1 MKRSIICLCAAALT
15 LTLAMPAF
23 AAESAAGGY
32 YPIDVT
38 QSEDGREIRKTYE
51 LTPDQ
56 DPAGIPQDDFILGDL
71 AFSLTDLMKEEIPQ
85 TEERQESQKVTST
98 SKTGDM
104 DAVLAALPQDK
115 AYSSEDGF
123 TGALTLQ
130 RDSVTVTANR
140 TTGTK
145 TVTASR
151 SYPNLSSQD
160 TAAIPKTIQENGA
173 TLTLTGIQ
181 WQTDNSIPVGGVPI
195 GNRFTAVCTYSG
207 TVTTSG
213 VSGYKVTATYAGTVS
228 KAVASKIRYVA
239 VFTGTP
245 LAPTV
250 QPTAEV
256 TEAPAATDSP
266 ASAAPSAPV
275 DYVVGPSNDDP
286 APPTFNIVD
295 REDDVMP
302 TAAPTDAPSDD
313 PAGAPTAFPTDGP
326 NQTATPGFTFRWSY
340 VLFPVGLLVAAGI
353 GIGIAVLIKNRA
365 ADGDDSGDDDDESE
379 DEEDEDV

>member
-1 MKRSIICLCAAALT
+1 MKRNIICLCAAALT
-15 LTLAMPAF
+15 LTLTMPAF
-23 AAESAAGGY
+23 AAESGTGGY

-51 LTPDQ
+51 LTPEQ

-71 AFSLTDLMKEEIPQ
+71 AFSLTDLLKEEIPQ

-123 TGALTLQ
+123 TGTLTLQ
-130 RDSVTVTANR
+130 RDSVTVTTNR

-228 KAVASKIRYVA
+228 KVVVSKIRYIA
-239 VFTGTP
+239 VFTGAA

-250 QPTAEV
+250 PPAPGTTQAPAKPTA
-256 TEAPAATDSP
+256 SP
-266 ASAAPSAPV
+266 
-275 DYVVGPSNDDP
+275 DYVVGPSDDDP
-286 APPTFNIVD
+286 APPTFDIVD
-295 REDDVMP
+295 REDDVTP
-302 TAAPTDAPSDD
+302 TTAPTDAPSDD
-313 PAGAPTAFPTDGP
+313 LAGAPTASPTDRP
-326 NQTATPGFTFRWSY
+326 DQTAAPGFTFRWSY

-365 ADGDDSGDDDDESE
+365 ADGDDAGDDDDETE